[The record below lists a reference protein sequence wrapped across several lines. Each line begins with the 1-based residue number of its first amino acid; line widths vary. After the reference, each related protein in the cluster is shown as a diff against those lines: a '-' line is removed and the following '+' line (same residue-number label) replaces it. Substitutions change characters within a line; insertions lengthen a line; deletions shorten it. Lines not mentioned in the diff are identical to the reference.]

1 MVATME
7 RNDPGITA
15 RANEIIEQHI
25 LWSVGAGL
33 LPVPILDI
41 AAVSGIQLDM
51 LKQLSRTYGVS
62 YTDSEGKAWLSA
74 LTGGLAAK
82 IAANA
87 IKLIPGFGSVIGG
100 VSMAV
105 LSGASTYALG
115 KVAIS
120 HFQTSGTLAGVNF
133 DSLKAVYAEE
143 LEKGKAVA
151 EKVATQKQAP
161 APTVYDELERAKA
174 LHDKGV
180 ISEDDFEA
188 IKAKLLSKI

>member
-1 MVATME
+1 ME
-7 RNDPGITA
+7 RRDPAVTA
-15 RANEIIEQHI
+15 KANEIIEQHI

-51 LKQLSRTYGVS
+51 LKQLARLYEIS
-62 YTDSEGKAWLSA
+62 YSDSEGKAWLTA

-87 IKLIPGFGSVIGG
+87 IKLIPGIGSVVGG

-115 KVAIS
+115 KVAVT
-120 HFQTSGTLAGVNF
+120 HFQTSGTLAGVNLE
-133 DSLKAVYAEE
+133 SLKAVYAEE
-143 LEKGKAVA
+143 FEKGKAVA
-151 EKVATQKQAP
+151 EKYATQKQAP
-161 APTVYDELERAKA
+161 PKDVYDELERAKS
-174 LHDKGV
+174 LLDKGV

-188 IKAKLLSKI
+188 IKARLLSKI